1 MRQATFPLLL
11 CMPLLAGCSTQV
23 GSAPRLDA
31 AAAADKAMAEYD
43 QNQDGVLDAKELE
56 RCPALRQSLKLLDK
70 NGDGRISAEEIA
82 ERLRGYA
89 AAAGNRFSFPC
100 QVTLDSKPLAGAV
113 VTAVP
118 EKFLGTSYRQA
129 TGTTDEGGMV
139 YFQEDGQPEAG
150 LPCGF
155 YRLEVSR
162 KSAQGQETLPARYNS
177 QTTLGLEIA
186 PDTLGRGGDLPINL
200 KTR

>member
-1 MRQATFPLLL
+1 VRQAIFPLLL
-11 CMPLLAGCSTQV
+11 IIALAGCSTQ
-23 GSAPRLDA
+23 GGGAARLDA
-31 AAAADKAMAEYD
+31 VAAAGQALAEYD
-43 QNQDGVLDAKELE
+43 PNKDGALDAKELE
-56 RCPALRQSLKLLDK
+56 RCPALRQSLKLIDK

-118 EKFLGTSYRQA
+118 EKFLGAGYRKA
-129 TGTTDEGGMV
+129 TGTTDEAGAV
-139 YFQEDGQPEAG
+139 YLQEEGQQEVG
-150 LPCGF
+150 LPSGL

-177 QTTLGLEIA
+177 QTTLGLEVG

-200 KTR
+200 KSR